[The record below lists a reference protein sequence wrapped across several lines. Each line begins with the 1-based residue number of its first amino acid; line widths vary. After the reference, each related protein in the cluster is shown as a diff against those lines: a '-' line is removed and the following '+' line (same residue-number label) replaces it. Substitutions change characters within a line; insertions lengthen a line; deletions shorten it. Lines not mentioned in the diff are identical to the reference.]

1 MDNYTLMRMSAD
13 MDDDALEAHDF
24 EEEEAASDAEEEYFS
39 FYDDLKRT
47 TRDDW

>member
-24 EEEEAASDAEEEYFS
+24 EEEAASDAEEEYFS